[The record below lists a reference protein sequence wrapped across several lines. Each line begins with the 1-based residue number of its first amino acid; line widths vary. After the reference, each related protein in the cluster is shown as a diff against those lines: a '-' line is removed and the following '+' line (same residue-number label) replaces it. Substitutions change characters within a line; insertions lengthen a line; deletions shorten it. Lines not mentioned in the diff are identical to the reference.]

1 MVKLHRRGH
10 RPAASQTVSP
20 QGRRK
25 RAAGASPAP
34 LPPGRGR
41 SWAKTQIQNRE
52 VSTMPQPKI
61 YAAVLNHF
69 GSLSDLA
76 ATLGATVVDE
86 TFCFSG
92 LTGQAVSDLMG
103 STGLITT
110 IPAPRRRPRKPANN
124 PTTQNQGGKS
134 HVRTAKPIDC
144 RSGRDH

>member
-1 MVKLHRRGH
+1 MRKEPFPIKNILDSLREDVQNGTITL
-10 RPAASQTVSP
+10 SQA
-20 QGRRK
+20 RKADAK
-25 RAAGASPAP
+25 RAAGAIPAP

-86 TFCFSG
+86 TLCFSG
-92 LTGQAVSDLMG
+92 LTGQAVSDLMEQH
-103 STGLITT
+103 GLDYNYSGT
-110 IPAPRRRPRKPANN
+110 PEA
-124 PTTQNQGGKS
+124 
-134 HVRTAKPIDC
+134 AKEADQ
-144 RSGRDH
+144 